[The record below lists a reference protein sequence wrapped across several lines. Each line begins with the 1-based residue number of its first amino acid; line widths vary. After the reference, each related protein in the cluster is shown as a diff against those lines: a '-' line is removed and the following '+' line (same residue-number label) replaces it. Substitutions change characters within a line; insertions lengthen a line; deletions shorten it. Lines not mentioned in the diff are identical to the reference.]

1 MLNSNALPV
10 TASSEEHISMPC
22 TGSGDG
28 APSTGLL
35 RTRTGTGAGERRFIL
50 QSICLSMGL
59 FFHYL
64 YTVAWGAPCCIH
76 PPPQQAPAAAEGG
89 WEAAT
94 KPKMGREHQRR
105 PQPTQQ
111 AQHDETAA
119 VWLFSRTK
127 VLTGLTTASALI
139 IRQLQLLKVD
149 KAPGPNELSP
159 QILQAGAQK
168 KVVVNSL

>member
-1 MLNSNALPV
+1 MPYRRQPPPES
-10 TASSEEHISMPC
+10 ISRCPAWAR
-22 TGSGDG
+22 GDG

-35 RTRTGTGAGERRFIL
+35 RTHKGTGAGERRFIL

-59 FFHYL
+59 FFRYS
-64 YTVAWGAPCCIH
+64 YTRAWGAPCCIH
-76 PPPQQAPAAAEGG
+76 PRLSRHRRQLRVGGKQQP
-89 WEAAT
+89 
-94 KPKMGREHQRR
+94 KPGTGREHQRR
-105 PQPTQQ
+105 PQQTQQ

-119 VWLFSRTK
+119 VWLFSGTK